1 MASPSRTELKSYV
14 GMGSRHKKAMCTY
27 MLSILQQTY
36 VLPQPQSHLWSIQQ
50 MGELR
55 ETEAREKSQVKTKS
69 WELRHIAWHVVR
81 GLNKT
86 LAAETMLPLT
96 HALDKEYLDQGKRS
110 HQTTVFLLPFLDIVT
125 HVLNKGSQTI
135 ISEQ

>member
-1 MASPSRTELKSYV
+1 
-14 GMGSRHKKAMCTY
+14 MCTY
-27 MLSILQQTY
+27 MLSVLQQTY

-55 ETEAREKSQVKTKS
+55 ETEPREKSQVKTKS
-69 WELRHIAWHVVR
+69 WELGHIAWHVVR

-96 HALDKEYLDQGKRS
+96 PALDKGYLDQGKRS
-110 HQTTVFLLPFLDIVT
+110 HQTTVLSAP
-125 HVLNKGSQTI
+125 
-135 ISEQ
+135 ISGHCHTCIKYRFTDNHH